1 MVDAASSE
9 GDFRPFAVQC
19 VSCQS
24 RLKVSNPALIGTIV
38 NCPKCNSFVQIDS
51 PDPERIAKAPPAPP
65 PVSTPSAPT
74 PPRET
79 VPQVTLG
86 DESIGSEAM
95 TEAGMSVGDL
105 PSEFLDD
112 ATGDSRVSNPLP
124 PRMRGE
130 PGESPELRTSP
141 PRTEAG
147 QPSLGEDEPSRG
159 TAATG
164 ETASQSSIGV
174 DPNELYEARRRGTSK
189 SVAVW
194 IVGSLLSVT
203 LMAGLFL
210 WLRQPDS
217 TAGLGATI
225 PDALADPTSDPA
237 RENPDNDMAGPGT
250 EVNSQ
255 SGVEGNA
262 SSPSGAMSGED
273 ELDSPAETALAKGD
287 PAESGGT
294 GSDNEPSTS
303 VPNDLMPRS
312 PLDGPPAVLG
322 RDQPSTGPVAQPSEK
337 ESEPDP
343 VMELPPEF
351 AQFQLL
357 LEMPGQAPDAPP
369 MSEAP
374 VLEDV
379 VLDTAANEFVDP
391 MLIATPPEEVDIETA
406 LKMRLAISTKG
417 YPLSDLILFIG
428 EATLIP
434 IQLDWVSMDLAG
446 TDLRQPVATNAK
458 GWTTMGQLLG
468 DAVRS
473 AGLKIEVEED
483 RLDLSLPIEALQ
495 AKTKQLTELD
505 DFGDERGSAESLLDR
520 LTSAVEL
527 EPRDALH
534 LRCLTTES
542 LRRMRQQ
549 ETMLNDDVMSRW
561 TAAYVHQPTETLVD
575 DGLPPAWPELVEGK
589 PGSQLDTAI
598 AMSGLLR
605 RTARV
610 NGATC
615 IINWTDAQRRRLSP
629 GQLVMAYVGEPG
641 NEVTAGK
648 MLNRTLDPMGL
659 QIREVDSSHWWVGT
673 SATYDRLPVVVR
685 SEPLGPRRDDVLHR
699 IHESARLVGVG
710 LAIEHDPVSDGFL
723 AVMPRFLYRQLPK
736 IIGPEL

>member
-1 MVDAASSE
+1 
-9 GDFRPFAVQC
+9 
-19 VSCQS
+19 
-24 RLKVSNPALIGTIV
+24 
-38 NCPKCNSFVQIDS
+38 
-51 PDPERIAKAPPAPP
+51 
-65 PVSTPSAPT
+65 
-74 PPRET
+74 
-79 VPQVTLG
+79 
-86 DESIGSEAM
+86 
-95 TEAGMSVGDL
+95 MSVGDL
-105 PSEFLDD
+105 PGDFANENPDD
-112 ATGDSRVSNPLP
+112 PGLVP
-124 PRMRGE
+124 PSGRRDLSGE
-130 PGESPELRTSP
+130 GEARRLNTP
-141 PRTEAG
+141 PPQTEAG
-147 QPSLGEDEPSRG
+147 VAFQSEGG
-159 TAATG
+159 TSAA
-164 ETASQSSIGV
+164 ASTVAENAAVASELNGGV

-189 SVAVW
+189 SVAMW

-203 LMAGLFL
+203 LMAGVVW

-217 TAGLGATI
+217 TAGVVAAGVGSTGPGSPVDTAN
-225 PDALADPTSDPA
+225 DPA
-237 RENPDNDMAGPGT
+237 SQDPRLETESDLQPGSKDPGLLPT
-250 EVNSQ
+250 DSVPPGDEVNSP
-255 SGVEGNA
+255 EDTTFGNGGISEA
-262 SSPSGAMSGED
+262 TPAVPATDGATV
-273 ELDSPAETALAKGD
+273 A
-287 PAESGGT
+287 
-294 GSDNEPSTS
+294 GSDSQAMI
-303 VPNDLMPRS
+303 PNDLMPSS
-312 PLDGPPAVLG
+312 PLDGSPAVLG
-322 RDQPSTGPVAQPSEK
+322 RDQPSTGPVAQPPAK
-337 ESEPDP
+337 ETEPDP

-351 AQFQLL
+351 AQFQML

-379 VLDTAANEFVDP
+379 VLDVAANEFVDP

-446 TDLRQPVATNAK
+446 TNLRQPVATNAK

-468 DAVRS
+468 DAARS
-473 AGLKIEVEED
+473 AGLKIEVEEN
-483 RLDLSLPIEALQ
+483 RLDLSLPIETLQ
-495 AKTKQLTELD
+495 AKTKTLVGLD
-505 DFGDERGSAESLLDR
+505 DFGDERGSAETLLDR

-542 LRRMRQQ
+542 LRRMRQN
-549 ETMLNDDVMSRW
+549 ESMLSDDVMARW
-561 TAAYVHQPTETLVD
+561 TAAYVHQPTEALVD
-575 DGLPPAWPELVEGK
+575 AGLPPAWPELVKGE

-598 AMSGLLR
+598 AMAGLLR

-629 GQLVMAYVGEPG
+629 GQLVMAYAGEPG
-641 NEVTAGK
+641 NEVPAGK

-685 SEPLGPRRDDVLHR
+685 SAPLGPRRDDVLHR
-699 IHESARLVGVG
+699 IRESARLVGVG

-736 IIGPEL
+736 IVGPEL